1 MIFDLDRPPLFLS
14 LRGKSTVEGQ
24 KLETVTSFKNLGAM
38 KAQKPDVLSRTAKV
52 TETFTGFYWLR
63 PIWRF
68 KNIFLGSKVKLMDSF
83 FFYIGILYACES

>member
-52 TETFTGFYWLR
+52 TEIFTLLR
-63 PIWRF
+63 PIWSF

-83 FFYIGILYACES
+83 FISVFCMLVSPRH